1 MSPSTE
7 QATGVVI
14 TGASS
19 GIGRATALLLA
30 REGLHV
36 VLTGRAPDVLKL
48 LAEECLEAGGTA
60 SVEELDVRDAEAVHR
75 VIGQAADEFG
85 RGLAVVHSAAV
96 VAYGNVE
103 EVPGEVMTEVVNT
116 NVFGTITVCRAAM
129 DAFRRTGGG
138 RLVVIGSL
146 LGEIATPYMGS
157 YVLSKWAVH
166 GLVRTLQIEARQR
179 DGVEI
184 SLVAPGGIDTPIYR
198 QAASVLG
205 RHGSPPP
212 PVLQPEDVAR
222 RVWWVLRHPRRQT
235 NVGPANL
242 VTIAGFRLFPAVY
255 DALVTP
261 LMRTFGLETWRGL
274 PPTPGN
280 VDLPVHPAPDRDPVQ
295 SHRSG
300 DTLTAQPL
308 QEDEM
313 TEQETMSRPKVSR
326 AVAAPAEAV
335 WAVLADGWF
344 YATWV
349 VGASRVRAV
358 DDAWPQPGSRLHHS
372 FGPWPAVISDATVVE
387 EAQEPHHLVL
397 TAKGWPMGEARVS
410 IEVVPDGPGSCTV
423 SLAEDATSG
432 PGRIVPMPVRQA
444 MILPRNRE
452 ALRRLAYI
460 AEGRHREWLAGSEG

>member
-7 QATGVVI
+7 QPTGVVI

-19 GIGRATALLLA
+19 GIGRATALRLA
-30 REGLHV
+30 GEGLHV

-48 LAEECLEAGGTA
+48 LAEECVDVGGTA

-75 VIGQAADEFG
+75 VIGEAAEEFG

-103 EVPGEVMTEVVNT
+103 EVPSEVMTEVVNT
-116 NVFGTITVCRAAM
+116 NVFGTLAVCRAAM

-138 RLVVIGSL
+138 HLVVVGSL
-146 LGEIATPYMGS
+146 LGEIAAPYMGG

-184 SLVAPGGIDTPIYR
+184 SLVAPGGIDTPIYQ
-198 QAASVLG
+198 QAATVLG

-212 PVLQPEDVAR
+212 PVLQAEDVAR

-242 VTIAGFRLFPAVY
+242 VVIAGFRLFPAVY

-261 LMRTFGLETWRGL
+261 LMRTFGLDAWRGL

-280 VDLPVHPAPDRDPVQ
+280 VDLPVHPAPGRD
-295 SHRSG
+295 S
-300 DTLTAQPL
+300 LTAQPP

-313 TEQETMSRPKVSR
+313 TEHDTMSRPRVARS
-326 AVAAPAEAV
+326 VAAPAEAV

-358 DDAWPQPGSRLHHS
+358 DDQWPQPGSRLHHS

-397 TAKGWPMGEARVS
+397 NAKGWPMGEARVS
-410 IEVVPDGPGSCTV
+410 IDIVPDGPGSCTV
-423 SLAEDATSG
+423 SLAEDAITG
-432 PGRIVPMPVRQA
+432 PGKVVPMPVRQA

-460 AEGRHREWLAGSEG
+460 AEGRHRAWLAGSDD

>member
-1 MSPSTE
+1 VSPATE
-7 QATGVVI
+7 HVTGVVI

-19 GIGRATALLLA
+19 GIGRATALRLA

-48 LAEECLEAGGTA
+48 LAEECQEAGGTA

-85 RGLAVVHSAAV
+85 RGLGVVHSAAV

-103 EVPGEVMTEVVNT
+103 EVPSEVMTEVVNT
-116 NVFGTITVCRAAM
+116 NVFGTLAVCRAAM

-138 RLVVIGSL
+138 HLVVVGSL

-179 DGVEI
+179 DGVEV
-184 SLVAPGGIDTPIYR
+184 SLIAPGGIETPIYQ
-198 QAASVLG
+198 QAATVLG
-205 RHGSPPP
+205 RHGKPPP

-242 VTIAGFRLFPAVY
+242 VTIAGFRLFPGVY

-261 LMRTFGLETWRGL
+261 LMRTFGLDAWRDL
-274 PPTPGN
+274 PSTPGN
-280 VDLPVHPAPDRDPVQ
+280 VDLPVHPAPSRD
-295 SHRSG
+295 SIT
-300 DTLTAQPL
+300 DQPP

-313 TEQETMSRPKVSR
+313 TEHDTATRPRVSR
-326 AVAAPAEAV
+326 SVAAPAEAV

-358 DDAWPQPGSRLHHS
+358 DDAWPQPGSRLQHS

-387 EAQEPHHLVL
+387 EAQEPHRLVL
-397 TAKGWPMGEARVS
+397 KAKGWPMGEARVS
-410 IEVVPDGPGSCTV
+410 IEVVRDGPGSCTV
-423 SLAEDATSG
+423 SLAEDAVTG
-432 PGRIVPMPVRQA
+432 PGKVVPMPLRQA

-460 AEGRHREWLAGSEG
+460 AEGRHRAWLAGSDD

>member
-7 QATGVVI
+7 QPTGVVI

-19 GIGRATALLLA
+19 GIGRATALRLA
-30 REGLHV
+30 GEGLHV

-48 LAEECLEAGGTA
+48 LAEECVDVGGTA

-75 VIGQAADEFG
+75 VIGEAAEEFG

-103 EVPGEVMTEVVNT
+103 EVPSEVMTEVVNT
-116 NVFGTITVCRAAM
+116 NVFGTLAVCRAAM

-138 RLVVIGSL
+138 HLVVVGSL
-146 LGEIATPYMGS
+146 LGEIAAPYMGG

-184 SLVAPGGIDTPIYR
+184 SLVAPGGIDTPIYQ
-198 QAASVLG
+198 QAATVLG

-212 PVLQPEDVAR
+212 PVLQAEDVAR

-242 VTIAGFRLFPAVY
+242 VVIAGFRLFPAVY

-261 LMRTFGLETWRGL
+261 LMRTFGLDAWRGL

-280 VDLPVHPAPDRDPVQ
+280 VDLPVHPAPGRD
-295 SHRSG
+295 S
-300 DTLTAQPL
+300 LTAQPP

-313 TEQETMSRPKVSR
+313 TEHDTMSRPRVSR
-326 AVAAPAEAV
+326 SVAAPAEAV

-358 DDAWPQPGSRLHHS
+358 DDQWPQPGSRLHHS

-397 TAKGWPMGEARVS
+397 NAKGWPMGEARVS
-410 IEVVPDGPGSCTV
+410 IDIVPDGPGSCTV
-423 SLAEDATSG
+423 SLAEDAITG
-432 PGRIVPMPVRQA
+432 PGKVVPMPVRQA

-460 AEGRHREWLAGSEG
+460 AEGRHRAWLAGSEG